1 MAFHEFDLDSVITP
15 KMSRES
21 FKIEGAANA
30 VRTIKSGNRSTEEMV
45 AGAVTSLGNA
55 NRNIMYV
62 NSSLEALDDR
72 LSFASKIANAV
83 NPAVSRGAEGFSGV
97 KMLNPWEYAIEGK
110 AKEFFKRIWD
120 AIRTACRK
128 VIDAIVYFIKWV
140 GNAVASIDVKA
151 QVKDYEY
158 FLKNK
163 KMIDKYAGA
172 AKVEKK
178 EFQSLDWALKPDAML
193 NLLTKMLGAY
203 VKTTKGG
210 TADAKVIENAG
221 RLDLRTLKEPRDF
234 ANAFSKVFGI
244 SFLHTEGGLY
254 KHALNHVNKML
265 ESINKD
271 LEEGLS
277 SVFGKAAN
285 GKIAYKELVLGKVTK
300 NGGKV
305 VSVSCGDI
313 RKLTGD
319 FSILSAEWLANGV
332 KKAVS
337 VATENQRVFA
347 KYTKA
352 IDDVAKRFDSVV
364 ETEGSD
370 KAGISSLSSLTAKL
384 ANARIRYNSVW
395 SNLMLEMESCCLRY
409 RKTAHIALKQYIRAA
424 KGNAAKA
431 EESLMSQASVESLFN
446 ALNSDF

>member
-1 MAFHEFDLDSVITP
+1 MAFKEFDLDSVITP
-15 KMSRES
+15 QVSRES
-21 FKIEGAANA
+21 YKLEGMGTAISTLN
-30 VRTIKSGNRSTEEMV
+30 SSNRSTEDMI

-55 NRNIMYV
+55 NRNIMFV

-72 LSFASKIANAV
+72 LAFAGKVASAV
-83 NPAVSRGAEGFSGV
+83 NPAVVKGAEGFSGV
-97 KMLNPWEYAIEGK
+97 KILNPWEYAIEGK

-140 GNAVASIDVKA
+140 GNAIASVDVKA

-163 KMIDKYAGA
+163 SMIEKYSKAAG
-172 AKVEKK
+172 VGKK
-178 EFQSLDWALKPDAML
+178 TFQSLDWALKGDDVL
-193 NLLTKMLGAY
+193 KLLTKMLGVY
-203 VKTTKGG
+203 NKTVNVDKG
-210 TADAKVIENAG
+210 DLKVISNAARIG
-221 RLDLRTLKEPRDF
+221 LKTLKEPKDY
-234 ANAFSKVFGI
+234 AKAFSSIFGI
-244 SFLHTEGGLY
+244 SFLHTDGGLY
-254 KHALNHVNKML
+254 KHATKHVNGIL

-277 SVFGKAAN
+277 SVFGKSAT
-285 GKIAYKELVLGKVTK
+285 GKINYKELVLGKVTK

-305 VSVSCGDI
+305 VTKTCEEV

-332 KKAVS
+332 KKAV
-337 VATENQRVFA
+337 ATAAKNQQEFT

-364 ETEGSD
+364 EIEGQD
-370 KAGISSLSSLTAKL
+370 KSGASALSSLTARL

-395 SNLMLEMESCCLRY
+395 SNLMLTMESVCLRY

-424 KGNAAKA
+424 KGSVAKT
-431 EESLMSQASVESLFN
+431 EESLSQESVESLFN
-446 ALNSDF
+446 ALSL